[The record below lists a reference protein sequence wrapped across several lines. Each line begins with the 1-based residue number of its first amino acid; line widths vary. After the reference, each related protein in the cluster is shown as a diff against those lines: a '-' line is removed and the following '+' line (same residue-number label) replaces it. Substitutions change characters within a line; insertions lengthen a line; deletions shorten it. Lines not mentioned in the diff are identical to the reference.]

1 MPAGDDV
8 TTCIFFENV
17 YYSYGEHV
25 DWALQGVNFAVHRGE
40 WVTMIGGNGSGK
52 STIALLMKGLLIPTN
67 GKVYIFDK
75 ETCNPEHLGEIRQ
88 KVGLVF
94 QNPDQQIVCLTV
106 QDDVSFGLENLGL
119 PPAEI
124 ERRVNE
130 IMRKLD
136 LLAVKEQDP
145 HFLSPGQKQKL
156 ALAGIAVMEPEI
168 VIFDE
173 ASSMLDPQGAQVIY
187 NMMAELHQQGM
198 TIVHITH
205 DLDEIEIGG
214 RIVLLKEGRIH
225 FDGSWEEI
233 MGNTKLL
240 EEAGLC
246 LPFAARI
253 RDALCKEGFDLAE
266 RAATLEEM
274 AKQICKYVSG
284 K

>member
-1 MPAGDDV
+1 M

-75 ETCNPEHLGEIRQ
+75 ETCSPEHLGEIRQ

-94 QNPDQQIVCLTV
+94 QNPDQQMVCLTV
-106 QDDVSFGLENLGL
+106 QDDIAFGLENLGL

-124 ERRVNE
+124 ERRIDE

-145 HFLSPGQKQKL
+145 HSLSPGQKQKL
-156 ALAGIAVMEPEI
+156 ALAGVTAMEPEI

-173 ASSMLDPQGAQVIY
+173 AASMLDPQGAQVIY

-214 RIVLLKEGRIH
+214 RIVVLNEGRIH
-225 FDGSWEEI
+225 FDGSWEGI
-233 MGNTKLL
+233 MGNIKLL

-266 RAATLEEM
+266 RAATPEEM